1 MWSLASV
8 QANKPDERSG
18 SGGRTRPL
26 SPGIP
31 ALDSPRTAPGAPRV
45 TDLQGQIDGKYEILA
60 KIREGGMGAVYKVRH
75 LLLDEIRVVKV
86 IHPRLDEDAEA
97 RTRFLREARAAS
109 RLRHPNIAQL
119 FDFMVVDP
127 AGDQFLVL
135 EYIDGLTLRD
145 LLRRH
150 GPPGL
155 ALGLEIARQSLAA
168 LGYLHRRGFVHRDI
182 SPDNLMLTRGPDG
195 GPLVKLIDLGIAKGP
210 RPSDHGL
217 TGSGIFLGKPRYA
230 APEAIEGHDVDAR
243 ADLYSFGVVLYELLT
258 GQRPF
263 EGKTPHELM
272 AAHLRQPPRPFSETD
287 PESRLAPPLRQA
299 VLASLAKSP
308 AERVASAEDLARR
321 LSAVVPGLPPWT
333 EADLDALMP
342 RPATGVH
349 TSPSGPSTWKD
360 GRSPAPASAPT
371 FTPPTPP
378 EPMTGQRSGYTT
390 HAATPRSAE
399 TVRTVPPPL
408 PAPPSAL
415 APRPRSRRAITLV
428 LAVLAVAAT
437 LGLWLLTSP
446 GDETASPPEPDKSV
460 AVPASPSPE
469 PTAATE
475 EPLPGTEEPA
485 GETTMQPLSTEEQPS
500 PTEPQPG
507 DSAFVPARLAEPLR
521 PVYPREARG
530 AGGTVRATVDVSI
543 DETGQVIS
551 AEVPFLSSTTSPG
564 RAYVLFKEAAL
575 RAVRHARFEPARRN
589 GAPVADKVRIVV
601 ELRP

>member
-1 MWSLASV
+1 M
-8 QANKPDERSG
+8 
-18 SGGRTRPL
+18 
-26 SPGIP
+26 
-31 ALDSPRTAPGAPRV
+31 

-60 KIREGGMGAVYKVRH
+60 KIREGGMGTVYKVRH
-75 LLLDEIRVVKV
+75 LLLDEIRVAKV
-86 IHPRLDEDAEA
+86 IHPNLDDDLEA

-119 FDFMVVDP
+119 FDFMIDP

-150 GPPGL
+150 GPPSL
-155 ALGLEIARQSLAA
+155 ALAMEIARQSLAA

-217 TGSGIFLGKPRYA
+217 TGSGVFMGKPRYA
-230 APEAIEGHDVDAR
+230 APELLEGHDADSR
-243 ADLYSFGVVLYELLT
+243 SDLYSFGVVLYELLT

-272 AAHLRQPPRPFSETD
+272 VAHLRQPPRPFSETD
-287 PESRLAPPLRQA
+287 PQGRVPPPLREA

-308 AERVASAEDLARR
+308 AARVASAGELAHR
-321 LSAVVPGLPPWT
+321 LAAATPGLPPWT
-333 EADLDALMP
+333 EADLDALVP
-342 RPATGVH
+342 RPPTGVH

-360 GRSPAPASAPT
+360 GRSPAAPATPPAAVGT
-371 FTPPTPP
+371 AATLTPPTPA
-378 EPMTGQRSGYTT
+378 EPVTTHRSGYTT
-390 HAATPRSAE
+390 HAATPPRPPAG
-399 TVRTVPPPL
+399 TVRTVPPPVPPPPDP
-408 PAPPSAL
+408 PA
-415 APRPRSRRAITLV
+415 RRSRRGLVTLV
-428 LAVLAVAAT
+428 LAGTAVAAT

-446 GDETASPPEPDKSV
+446 RNEPAPEPSGAATGQAPPSAKPPAATGD
-460 AVPASPSPE
+460 VPATP
-469 PTAATE
+469 
-475 EPLPGTEEPA
+475 EEPA
-485 GETTMQPLSTEEQPS
+485 GEGTYTPPTDEEQTSPAEPS
-500 PTEPQPG
+500 PRGP
-507 DSAFVPARLAEPLR
+507 AFVPARLAEPLR

-530 AGGTVRATVDVSI
+530 AGGVVRATVDVSI
-543 DETGQVIS
+543 DESGEVVS
-551 AEVPFLSSTTSPG
+551 AEVPFLSSQTSPG

-575 RAVRHARFEPARRN
+575 KAVRDARFEPARRN
-589 GAPVADKVRIVV
+589 GVPVADKVRIVV